1 MIEKT
6 FLLKNNSKIT
16 IRDLSLKDV
25 NISLAFFKEI
35 PESKR
40 RYFRSDVTNI
50 GHLKER
56 ALQSEKG
63 KIIRRIAL
71 MDGEIV
77 GDTSIEISS
86 DLWTS
91 GTAYLRLVVPKQYIG
106 KGIQFTLAKDLY
118 DLAQEK
124 KLNKITTKFM
134 RPQKDLMKIYSNLGF
149 KLEGVLPDYVHD
161 LKGKEQDMVVMFAT
175 LDDLKLAHQFI
186 GEWLDSD
193 HSSVG
198 AGEM

>member
-106 KGIQFTLAKDLY
+106 DRK
-118 DLAQEK
+118 
-124 KLNKITTKFM
+124 
-134 RPQKDLMKIYSNLGF
+134 S
-149 KLEGVLPDYVHD
+149 
-161 LKGKEQDMVVMFAT
+161 VV
-175 LDDLKLAHQFI
+175 
-186 GEWLDSD
+186 
-193 HSSVG
+193 
-198 AGEM
+198 